1 MHTALAGVALRA
13 VRGNGLVDDTL
24 LHDSAVHG
32 EAVGGWLVGLGGCSR
47 GDEGLEDGVLGM
59 GGLLVRRGSE
69 WTGLECPVC
78 RSGASAYDDL

>member
-24 LHDSAVHG
+24 LHDGAVYG
-32 EAVGGWLVGLGGCSR
+32 EAVGGGLVGLGGSGG
-47 GDEGLEDGVLGM
+47 GDEGLKDGVLGM
-59 GGLLVRRGSE
+59 GGLLVRRGSG

-78 RSGASAYDDL
+78 RSGGGAYDDL